1 MSNKIE
7 TLIRM
12 ATDIGNFFNAE
23 SDKEL
28 AANGIKNHIT
38 RTWDPRMRNAIISY
52 NKEDGSKLS
61 DLVKNAITKLDK

>member
-1 MSNKIE
+1 MSNKID

-12 ATDIGNFFNAE
+12 ANDIGNFFNAE

-28 AANGIKNHIT
+28 AANGIKNHIK
-38 RTWDPRMRNAIISY
+38 RTWDPRMRDAIISY

-61 DLVKNAITKLDK
+61 GLVKNAITKLG